1 VQLAVTS
8 VQQIFGVQVALYELQ
23 HNEVYKIKVFYTEVF
38 SFFLFLM
45 VLWLKYPINVLN
57 VACGNLFSNRWAF
70 TMLETKVFKYNFLNI
85 YVTKTTQCIL
95 LKFVQ
100 LALNE

>member
-1 VQLAVTS
+1 MQLAVTS

-23 HNEVYKIKVFYTEVF
+23 HNKVYKIKVFYTKMF
-38 SFFLFLM
+38 SFLFLM
-45 VLWLKYPINVLN
+45 VSWLKCPINVLN
-57 VACGNLFSNRWAF
+57 VACGNSFSNQWAF